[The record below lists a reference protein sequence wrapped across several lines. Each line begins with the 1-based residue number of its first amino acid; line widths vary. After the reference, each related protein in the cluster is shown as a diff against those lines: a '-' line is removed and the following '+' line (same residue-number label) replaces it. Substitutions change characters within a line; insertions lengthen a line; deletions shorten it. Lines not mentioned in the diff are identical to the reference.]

1 MIEIQTFINQH
12 RFSRFQWVI
21 FLMCFAIVL
30 FDGFDTAA
38 IGFIAPSLMSEWHI
52 DKPSLAPV
60 LSAALLGLAFGAV
73 LAGPVSDRLGRR
85 VPLIASVLIFGLAC
99 FGSAYATNLTQFTAL
114 RFVTGIGLGAALPNA
129 VTMMSEY
136 SQDRWRAT
144 VTNLMSC
151 GFPLGASFGGFLA
164 AWLIPHFGWRGV
176 LVVGGGAP
184 LLLSIVLLTTFPE
197 SVRYMVARRHPVEG
211 IRATLAR
218 IAASAAD
225 AKSFTMS
232 EEAPAVSGKGGIQ
245 VVLSREYIVGSLML
259 WLAFFMGL
267 VIIYGSI
274 NWLTVL
280 LKDAGLPLQ
289 RATLVSALF
298 PLGGVGAVFCGMLM
312 DRFNPTRVIAVCYAL
327 TAISIYGVGQAVG
340 NLGLLVLIVFVAGV
354 WVNTAQSS
362 MPALAAGF
370 YPTRGRGTGVGW
382 MFGIGRLGGIAGSF
396 LVAELTREQFTF
408 GGIFAVVAIAG
419 GIAAV
424 ALLVKATVHPLPE
437 IGDVGI
443 PEPVAH

>member
-12 RFSRFQWVI
+12 RFSRFQWLI

-114 RFVTGIGLGAALPNA
+114 RFITGIGLGAALPNA

-197 SVRYMVARRHPVEG
+197 SVRYMVARRHPVER

-280 LKDAGLPLQ
+280 LKDAGLPPQ

-327 TAISIYGVGQAVG
+327 TAISIYCVGQAVG

-354 WVNTAQSS
+354 LVNTAQSS

-370 YPTRGRGTGVGW
+370 YPTQGRGTGVGW

-437 IGDVGI
+437 FGDVGI

>member
-1 MIEIQTFINQH
+1 MIEIQTFINEQ
-12 RFSRFQWVI
+12 RFSRFQWLI
-21 FLMCFAIVL
+21 FAMCFAIVL

-38 IGFIAPSLMSEWHI
+38 IGFIAPSLMTEWHI
-52 DKPSLAPV
+52 DRPALAPV

-99 FGSAYATNLTQFTAL
+99 LGSAYATNLTQFTAL

-129 VTMMSEY
+129 VTMMSEF

-184 LLLSIVLLTTFPE
+184 LLLSIVLLATFPE
-197 SVRYMVARRHPVEG
+197 SVRYMVARRHPVER

-225 AKSFTMS
+225 AKSFIMT

-280 LKDAGLPLQ
+280 LKDAGLPPQ

-298 PLGGVGAVFCGMLM
+298 PLGGVGAVLCGMLM
-312 DRFNPTRVIAVCYAL
+312 DRFNPNSRHR
-327 TAISIYGVGQAVG
+327 
-340 NLGLLVLIVFVAGV
+340 GLLCIDRGQRLLRRAGGRQP
-354 WVNTAQSS
+354 W
-362 MPALAAGF
+362 AAGADRVR
-370 YPTRGRGTGVGW
+370 RGRAGEHRAIVDARPG
-382 MFGIGRLGGIAGSF
+382 GRLLPDAGTRHRRRLDVRHRSLGRHRRIVSGCRADAGAVHVRRHLCGGGD
-396 LVAELTREQFTF
+396 RRRRC
-408 GGIFAVVAIAG
+408 VVSRCS
-419 GIAAV
+419 
-424 ALLVKATVHPLPE
+424 
-437 IGDVGI
+437 
-443 PEPVAH
+443 